1 MLLLADKATIDQLG
15 HIWYADQVMGTF
27 IRQVEQDDPSTL
39 FVVTG
44 DHAERFNFASDV
56 SLWALSGIPCYF
68 YGDGIPKDFLQSFT
82 GSHLQIAPTL
92 AELIAPPGGTY
103 TSLLSPLTASDWAF
117 NHRLVI
123 ENGEIGEQKDMKD
136 KGFAQYIEDA
146 RTVATWLVA
155 RDK

>member
-68 YGDGIPKDFLQSFT
+68 YGDGIPKDFLQSST

-92 AELIAPPGGTY
+92 AELIAPPGGY
-103 TSLLSPLTASDWAF
+103 VYIPL
-117 NHRLVI
+117 
-123 ENGEIGEQKDMKD
+123 
-136 KGFAQYIEDA
+136 
-146 RTVATWLVA
+146 VATDCIGLGVQSSTGHREW
-155 RDK
+155 RDW